1 MKKVLMIIGGIV
13 VVIIVII
20 VVMFVVVSMTS
31 KKLVCKSDDNNITI
45 MYNDDTI
52 TGYTA
57 KGISYDL
64 EGQKKLVEAMGVK
77 SYLNWFVDL
86 YRINNDN
93 ATCTFEE

>member
-64 EGQKKLVEAMGVK
+64 EGAKAYAETIGLNA
-77 SYLNWFVDL
+77 YLNRYADF
-86 YRINNDN
+86 YRGNTGGD
-93 ATCTFEE
+93 CSFEE